1 MRGGAAAQLGAG
13 RSPEPEKPREA
24 DRGWGQDINGGHQ
37 MQMEGREGEKHTE
50 LLSHPTQLA
59 LVGPRFRLTG
69 TGRKDLILIQMSFH
83 PSPERLF
90 SRSLW
95 GMCPPPQQPQ
105 TLPFRLGSQ

>member
-1 MRGGAAAQLGAG
+1 MAGDRILMAATRCRWKAG
-13 RSPEPEKPREA
+13 RAR
-24 DRGWGQDINGGHQ
+24 N
-37 MQMEGREGEKHTE
+37 TE